1 MTFFGIGSSN
11 SGDVPGDAWIGK
23 TPGQTWLDPVKPPV
37 TETLADSDFT
47 EAFECLPELSPRWF
61 SRN

>member
-23 TPGQTWLDPVKPPV
+23 TPGQMWLDPVKPLV
-37 TETLADSDFT
+37 TETLADSDPLET
-47 EAFECLPELSPRWF
+47 VECLPELSPRWV